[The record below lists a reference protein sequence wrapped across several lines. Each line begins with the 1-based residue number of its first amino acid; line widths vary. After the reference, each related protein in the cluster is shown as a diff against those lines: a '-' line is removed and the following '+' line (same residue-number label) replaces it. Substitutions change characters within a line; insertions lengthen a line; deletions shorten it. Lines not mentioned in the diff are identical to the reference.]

1 MQTSN
6 LANPLG
12 LARFN
17 INFVPVIQTGL
28 YGGRGAVQVAL
39 SYRAQVSEMH
49 LESVNNG
56 LLKTLSNAMPA
67 SNALL
72 DES

>member
-39 SYRAQVSEMH
+39 SYRAQVSAMH
-49 LESVNNG
+49 LDNYG
-56 LLKTLSNAMPA
+56 LLKNLSNAMPA
-67 SNALL
+67 SNTLIE
-72 DES
+72 ES